1 MMRRPSLLSAV
12 VSVLIATLFSLNDA
26 AAQPQDAVE
35 STNLISAAALSEST
49 GRIAVNTAA
58 GNGSTQANIAAIS
71 VGGVSTSSIVG
82 SEQRASVTFPVTR
95 TGARSEIGADAFRG
109 ASGLISVN
117 QSSGNS
123 NTQANLA
130 AIAAGQI
137 PEVSIEQLAHIG
149 ATPAATQHAAG
160 NAGATPGKNAVIADS
175 AFAGARGIVQV
186 NQLAGSG
193 NSTANVFALS
203 IGAGIQ

>member
-1 MMRRPSLLSAV
+1 MLAAMLLN
-12 VSVLIATLFSLNDA
+12 LDDA
-26 AAQPQDAVE
+26 AAQPEDAAA
-35 STNLISAAALSEST
+35 STNLISAAALSGST

-58 GNGSTQANIAAIS
+58 GNGSTQANIAAVS
-71 VGGVSTSSIVG
+71 VGGTLTSSMIG
-82 SEQRASVTFPVTR
+82 SDQQVSIPSTITR
-95 TGARSEIGADAFRG
+95 SGARSEIGADAFRG

-117 QSSGNS
+117 QSSGNG

-137 PEVSIEQLAHIG
+137 PEISIEQLAHVG
-149 ATPAATQHAAG
+149 AAPPAAQQAVG
-160 NAGATPGKNAVIADS
+160 NAGATPGRNAVIADS

>member
-1 MMRRPSLLSAV
+1 MTRFPFLSCVAAPVLMAMLLNV
-12 VSVLIATLFSLNDA
+12 HDA
-26 AAQPQDAVE
+26 IAQPQDVAA
-35 STNLISAAALSEST
+35 STNLISATALSGST

-58 GNGSTQANIAAIS
+58 GNGSTQANIAAVS
-71 VGGVSTSSIVG
+71 VGGVSASSAIG
-82 SEQRASVTFPVTR
+82 SEQRALVLYPVTR

-117 QSSGNS
+117 QSSGNG

-137 PEVSIEQLAHIG
+137 PEISIEQLAHVG
-149 ATPAATQHAAG
+149 AAPPATQQAAG
-160 NAGATPGKNAVIADS
+160 EAGGMPGKNAVIADS
-175 AFAGARGIVQV
+175 AFAGARGIVQI

>member
-1 MMRRPSLLSAV
+1 MIHHPSLFSAV
-12 VSVLIATLFSLNDA
+12 APVLMAALLNLNDA
-26 AAQPQDAVE
+26 TAQAQDAAL
-35 STNLISAAALSEST
+35 STNLISAAALSGST
-49 GRIAVNTAA
+49 GRVAVNTAA

-71 VGGVSTSSIVG
+71 VGGASTSSAIG
-82 SEQRASVTFPVTR
+82 SEQQALVPYPVAR
-95 TGARSEIGADAFRG
+95 IGARSEIGSDAFRG

-117 QSSGNS
+117 QSSGHA

-130 AIAAGQI
+130 AIVVGQM
-137 PEVSIEQLAHIG
+137 PEVSIEQLAHVSAAP
-149 ATPAATQHAAG
+149 ATAQQATG
-160 NAGATPGKNAVIADS
+160 NAGGTPGQNAVIADS

>member
-12 VSVLIATLFSLNDA
+12 ASVLVATLLTLNNAAAQAQDA
-26 AAQPQDAVE
+26 AA
-35 STNLISAAALSEST
+35 STNLISAAALSGST

-58 GNGSTQANIAAIS
+58 GNGSTQANIAAVS
-71 VGGVSTSSIVG
+71 VGGASASSMIG
-82 SEQRASVTFPVTR
+82 SEQQALVPYPVAHA
-95 TGARSEIGADAFRG
+95 GARSEIGADAFRG

-117 QSSGNS
+117 QSSGHG

-130 AIAAGQI
+130 AIALGQM
-137 PEVSIEQLAHIG
+137 PEVSIEQLAHVS
-149 ATPAATQHAAG
+149 AAPPAAQQTAG
-160 NAGATPGKNAVIADS
+160 NADGTPAKNAVIADS
-175 AFAGARGIVQV
+175 AFAGARGIVQI

>member
-1 MMRRPSLLSAV
+1 MMQRSSLFSAFAPVLMAMLLSA
-12 VSVLIATLFSLNDA
+12 NDA
-26 AAQPQDAVE
+26 SAQAQDAAV
-35 STNLISAAALSEST
+35 STNMISAAALSGST

-58 GNGSTQANIAAIS
+58 GNGSTQANIAAVS
-71 VGGVSTSSIVG
+71 VGGASTSSTIG
-82 SEQRASVTFPVTR
+82 SEQQASVPYPVMR

-109 ASGLISVN
+109 ATGLISVN
-117 QSSGNS
+117 QSSGHG

-130 AIAAGQI
+130 AIAVGQI
-137 PEVSIEQLAHIG
+137 PEVSIEQLAHVG
-149 ATPAATQHAAG
+149 AAPAAAQQAAG
-160 NAGATPGKNAVIADS
+160 NAGGTPGQNAVIADS

>member
-1 MMRRPSLLSAV
+1 MTRIHSLFGAMLLLLSFM
-12 VSVLIATLFSLNDA
+12 TGMTNA
-26 AAQPQDAVE
+26 AAQSQEAVL
-35 STNLISAAALSEST
+35 SNNVITAATLSGSI

-58 GNGSTQANIAAIS
+58 GNGSAQANLAAIGT
-71 VGGVSTSSIVG
+71 GGSLAAAL
-82 SEQRASVTFPVTR
+82 ENDQRIAPSFLPAH
-95 TGARSEIGADAFRG
+95 TGAQSEIGANAFRG

-117 QSSGNS
+117 QSSGNG

-130 AIAAGQI
+130 AIAVGNLS
-137 PEVSIEQLAHIG
+137 EVSIEQLGRVNAAPPDAHV
-149 ATPAATQHAAG
+149 AAG
-160 NAGATPGKNAVIADS
+160 NGGNERRQKVAIADS
-175 AFAGARGIVQV
+175 AFAGAHGVVQV

>member
-1 MMRRPSLLSAV
+1 MMRRPF
-12 VSVLIATLFSLNDA
+12 LFSTVALLLMVALLNLTNA
-26 AAQPQDAVE
+26 AAQAQDAAT
-35 STNLISAAALSEST
+35 STNLISAATLSGST
-49 GRIAVNTAA
+49 GRIAVNAAA
-58 GNGSTQANIAAIS
+58 GNGSTQANIAAVS
-71 VGGVSTSSIVG
+71 VGGASTSAAIRSAQQI
-82 SEQRASVTFPVTR
+82 STSYPIASTS
-95 TGARSEIGADAFRG
+95 ARSEIGADAFRG

-117 QSSGNS
+117 QSSGNA

-130 AIAAGQI
+130 AIAVGQM
-137 PEVSIEQLAHIG
+137 PEVSIEQLGHVSVA
-149 ATPAATQHAAG
+149 PAQQAAN
-160 NAGATPGKNAVIADS
+160 NAGASPRQNAVIADS